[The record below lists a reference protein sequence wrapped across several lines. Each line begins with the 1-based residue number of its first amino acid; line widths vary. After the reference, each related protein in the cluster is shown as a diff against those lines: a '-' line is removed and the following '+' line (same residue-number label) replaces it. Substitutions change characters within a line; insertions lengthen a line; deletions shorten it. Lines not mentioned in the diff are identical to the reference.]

1 MINLQPYQ
9 NPTYFVLLAVAL
21 LPLAIGLLYGKR
33 FKVYEMIVSFAFLL
47 LTFGGVKLNEGLSKE
62 TKFRIR
68 FCFGSCFGNCSAFDF
83 QTDAFC
89 YRQAFHFGI
98 FGHQLLDV

>member
-33 FKVYEMIVSFAFLL
+33 FSI
-47 LTFGGVKLNEGLSKE
+47 
-62 TKFRIR
+62 
-68 FCFGSCFGNCSAFDF
+68 
-83 QTDAFC
+83 
-89 YRQAFHFGI
+89 
-98 FGHQLLDV
+98 